1 MHCLVDQVVRCKLL
15 AYMLQV
21 SMKINIK
28 VKTNRNE
35 SRVIKKDF
43 AEYEVW
49 VKSPPV
55 KGLANKEL
63 INTLSNYFNVKPYN
77 LRIVK
82 GLTSSIKIVE
92 LTK

>member
-1 MHCLVDQVVRCKLL
+1 MGKKTIIWYDEEGNYLEILSKKCKDT
-15 AYMLQV
+15 YF
-21 SMKINIK
+21 
-28 VKTNRNE
+28 NE
-35 SRVIKKDF
+35 IKKDF

-49 VKSPPV
+49 VKSPPL